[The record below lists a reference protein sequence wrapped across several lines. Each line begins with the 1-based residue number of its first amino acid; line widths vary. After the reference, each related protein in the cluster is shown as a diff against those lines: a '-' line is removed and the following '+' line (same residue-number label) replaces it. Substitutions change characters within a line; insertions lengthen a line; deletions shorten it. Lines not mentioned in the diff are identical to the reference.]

1 MDKQQLDARLKELH
15 SELRQI
21 NSVDEGE
28 RQILQQLM
36 TDIQEILEQGEYH
49 QTYPYNQFDER
60 LKSAIEQFGVSHPT
74 ITTLMGQ
81 IADMLS
87 RIGI

>member
-1 MDKQQLDARLKELH
+1 MDKQQLDERLRELH
-15 SELRQI
+15 SELRRI
-21 NSVDEGE
+21 NSVDENE

-36 TDIQEILEQGEYH
+36 SDIQEILEQGEYD
-49 QTYPYNQFDER
+49 QTYPYNRLDER
-60 LKSAIEQFGVSHPT
+60 IKNAIEQFGVSHPG

>member
-1 MDKQQLDARLKELH
+1 MDKQQLDERLQELH
-15 SELRQI
+15 SELRHI
-21 NSVDEGE
+21 KSVDENE

-36 TDIQEILEQGEYH
+36 TDIQEILEQREYN
-49 QTYPYNQFDER
+49 QTYPYNRFDER
-60 LKSAIEQFGVSHPT
+60 LKIAIERFGVSHSR

-81 IADMLS
+81 IADMLA

>member
-1 MDKQQLDARLKELH
+1 MDKQQLDERLRELH

-21 NSVDEGE
+21 NSVDESE

-36 TDIQEILEQGEYH
+36 TDIQDILKQREH
-49 QTYPYNQFDER
+49 DQTYPYNQFDER
-60 LKSAIEQFGVSHPT
+60 LKNAIEQFGVSHPR

>member
-1 MDKQQLDARLKELH
+1 MDKQQLDEILQELH

-21 NSVDEGE
+21 HSVDENE
-28 RQILQQLM
+28 RQMLQQLM
-36 TDIQEILEQGEYH
+36 TDIQEILKQREYDR
-49 QTYPYNQFDER
+49 TFPYNQFEER
-60 LKSAIEQFGVSHPT
+60 LKNAIEQFGVSHPR

>member
-1 MDKQQLDARLKELH
+1 MDKQQLDEILRELH
-15 SELRQI
+15 NELRQTK
-21 NSVDEGE
+21 SVDENE
-28 RQILQQLM
+28 RRILQQLM
-36 TDIQEILEQGEYH
+36 ADIQEILEQREYD
-49 QTYPYNQFDER
+49 QAYPYNRFDER
-60 LKSAIEQFGVSHPT
+60 IKNAIEEFGVSHPR